1 MISHTAKR
9 RKLNPTETNNAAQV
23 EDSLLDSRLRT
34 SSNNSAEFTDEAET
48 VRDAQMKGSDKASP
62 RNGESKRV
70 NIDRSAEL
78 ARANGLSKS
87 GLFKLQTDEL
97 LTELRPDYDKLVS
110 QVHDVLSKV
119 KDTICRVP
127 DRPSKPPLEAEREM
141 RKMHGITIPFPSPP
155 PDGDAKYPMAFR
167 PPANVNVVGSVALR
181 TGMRMADPFNIDLAV
196 TMPGTLFQEKDYLN
210 YRFFHKRAYYIACIA
225 AGIQEEKSLP
235 LTLSFGLQDGDS
247 LRPIIILEPS
257 DDAPHDLIRLRL
269 RIRIITAIEDDVF
282 PISKTLPTK
291 NNIRSTALVNK
302 EGSNCEEST
311 PFYNS
316 SLRSEATVA
325 PYHRYLHSATQKHE
339 SMRDACI
346 LGRAWLRQRGFGTAV
361 HDGGFGG
368 FEWTALLA
376 LLFEGGGPNG
386 KPVLLPSYS
395 SYQIFKA
402 TMQFLSGRDLMQP
415 LAWSARDVAFP
426 PGGPVLYDGKRGLN
440 LLYKMTPWSYA
451 LLRHESKLT
460 LAMLNESRFDHFD
473 KIFIL
478 QTSQPVLRFDRLF
491 FVTSPQQMD
500 GTLQLLQYQ
509 HTMYQILTRAL
520 GDRVR
525 LIHLSSQDVPSW
537 SPATHPASQKSH
549 RTIMVGL
556 LLDAENANR
565 LVDHGPPA
573 EQKDEAASFRAFWG
587 EKAELRRFRDGR
599 ILESLVWSEQE
610 SANSVVYQVLTYA
623 LRRHLNIFE
632 EYIRCTG
639 EEYDKRVRDFCGPV
653 SSSSGPFQLVYDA
666 FQALQQSLQN
676 MEDIPLSV
684 RQLQPASPHLR
695 FTALSAMSEGSIVS
709 EPVEVILQLESST
722 KWPDDL
728 VAIQLTKV
736 AFLTKIGD
744 LLKSD
749 GSIRSFR
756 VGLENDSSK
765 ILNRAFLDVIHTS
778 QVVFRLRIHHDREQ
792 TLLERKLKEKGLSAS
807 AKEEFAAAL
816 SEYKQLFIQGPRL
829 TQAIRTLCTRFS
841 LLSPTIRLMKHWFH
855 SHLLLS
861 NVKEEFVE
869 LLTTHTFVQ
878 CYPWEAPSSVM
889 SGFFRTLLFISR
901 WNWQREPFIVDLGG
915 LTTQELSVIETRF
928 LAWRS
933 VDPAMKKVA
942 LVVASEIDQ
951 DGVTWTLNGM
961 PPKVVAARISSLA
974 KAAVNL
980 LKQKGTDINIES
992 FFKSSLAP
1000 YDFVIHLNPKQ
1011 TGHDRR
1017 HDSLKFKNIGNAVSD
1032 KFEPSNTVTSFLQE
1046 LQAAFSHCILFFYGD
1061 KQCNVIGGLW
1071 KPELTT
1077 PKPWGLKMAY
1087 STCPAAADSSRETN
1101 DVTLNRSSIL
1111 NEIARLGGAMIESI
1125 EIHCD

>member
-1 MISHTAKR
+1 MIPHTAKR
-9 RKLNPTETNNAAQV
+9 RKLNPTETDNAAQV
-23 EDSLLDSRLRT
+23 ENSLPDARLRT
-34 SSNNSAEFTDEAET
+34 GNSNSAESTDENEIVQGT
-48 VRDAQMKGSDKASP
+48 QTKSSDKSLP
-62 RNGESKRV
+62 RNSESKRV
-70 NIDRSAEL
+70 NTDRSAEF

-87 GLFKLQTDEL
+87 SLFKLQTDEL

-110 QVHDVLSKV
+110 QVHNILGKI
-119 KDTICRVP
+119 KDTICRIP
-127 DRPSKPPLEAEREM
+127 DRPPKPPLEAEREM
-141 RKMHGITIPFPSPP
+141 RNMHGIAVPFPSPSP
-155 PDGDAKYPMAFR
+155 EEDSKYPMAFR
-167 PPANVNVVGSVALR
+167 SPADVNVVGSVALR
-181 TGMRMADPFNIDLAV
+181 TGMRMSDPFNIDLAV
-196 TMPGTLFQEKDYLN
+196 TMPGTLFQEKDNLN
-210 YRFFHKRAYYIACIA
+210 YRFFYKRAYYIACIA

-235 LTLSFGLQDGDS
+235 LTLTFGLQDGDS
-247 LRPIIILEPS
+247 LRPIIFLEPS
-257 DDAPHDLIRLRL
+257 DDASNDLIRLRL

-282 PISKTLPTK
+282 PISKTLPMK
-291 NNIRSTALVNK
+291 NNIRSAALVDK
-302 EGSNCEEST
+302 PGSSGEEST

-316 SLRSEATVA
+316 SLRSEATVT
-325 PYHRYLHSATQKHE
+325 PYHRYLHSAIQKHE

-346 LGRAWLRQRGFGTAV
+346 LGRTWLRQRGFGTAV

-368 FEWTALLA
+368 FEWTVLLA
-376 LLFEGGGPNG
+376 LLFEAGGPSG

-402 TMQFLSGRDLMQP
+402 AMQFLSGRDLMQP
-415 LAWSARDVAFP
+415 LTLFASDVSFP
-426 PGGPVLYDGKRGLN
+426 PGGPVLYDGRRGLN
-440 LLYKMTPWSYA
+440 ILYKMTPWSYG
-451 LLRHESKLT
+451 LLRHEARLT

-478 QTSQPVLRFDRLF
+478 QINEPMLRFDRVFSL
-491 FVTSPQQMD
+491 TCPQQID
-500 GTLQLLQYQ
+500 GTLQLLRYQ
-509 HTMYQILTRAL
+509 HAIYRVLTTAL

-525 LIHLSSQDVPSW
+525 LIHLSSQDVQSW
-537 SPATHPASQKSH
+537 SPASHLASQKSH
-549 RTIMVGL
+549 KKIMVGL

-599 ILESLVWSEQE
+599 ILESLVWSEEE
-610 SANSVVYQVLTYA
+610 SANSVVHQVLAYA
-623 LRRHLNIFE
+623 LRRHLNISE
-632 EYIRCTG
+632 DYIRCTG
-639 EEYDKRVRDFCGPV
+639 DEYDERVRRFCGPI
-653 SSSSGPFQLVYDA
+653 SSSSGPFQLIYDA

-684 RQLQPASPHLR
+684 RQLQPASPLLR
-695 FTALSAMSEGSIVS
+695 FTALSAMSEGSIIS
-709 EPVEVILQLESST
+709 EPVEVILQLESSAR
-722 KWPDDL
+722 WPDDL

-744 LLKSD
+744 LLKSN
-749 GSIRSFR
+749 GSIHSFR
-756 VGLENDSSK
+756 IGLENESSK

-792 TLLERKLKEKGLSAS
+792 TLLERKLKEKGLNVRV
-807 AKEEFAAAL
+807 KEEFAAAL
-816 SEYKQLFIQGPRL
+816 AEYKQLFIQSPRL

-861 NVKEEFVE
+861 NVKEEFIE

-878 CYPWEAPSSVM
+878 CYPWEVPSSVM
-889 SGFFRTLLFISR
+889 SGFFRTLLSISR
-901 WNWQREPFIVDLGG
+901 WNWQREPFVVDLGG
-915 LTTQELSVIETRF
+915 LTTQELSEIETRF
-928 LAWRS
+928 LAWRTI
-933 VDPAMKKVA
+933 DPAMKKVA
-942 LVVASEIDQ
+942 LVVASEIDP

-961 PPKVVAARISSLA
+961 PPKVVAARISNLA

-980 LKQKGTDINIES
+980 LKQKGTDLNIENL
-992 FFKSSLAP
+992 FKSSLAP
-1000 YDFVIHLNPKQ
+1000 YDFVIHLNPRQ

-1017 HDSLKFKNIGNAVSD
+1017 RDSLKFKNIGNADSD

-1071 KPELTT
+1071 KPQLTT

-1087 STCPAAADSSRETN
+1087 STCPAAADSSKETN

-1111 NEIARLGGAMIESI
+1111 NEIARLGGGMVESI
-1125 EIHCD
+1125 EIHGN